1 MVNFYKILGLKLGAT
16 LDEVEEKYNALLKEF
31 DPSNQTDEL
40 KEFFTSESEK
50 VKDAYKEIS
59 LSLINTESV
68 EQKIDEINPE
78 INDLESTTEKKKSVK
93 KKSKKQEKKVVEET
107 LDEEVV
113 LDEVVIENITDI
125 PYHNTVKKENYV
137 FRNVLLFFIAAG
149 VWGMFMQNLGLF
161 VPSDDYTQ
169 KVRVVNTVDTKV
181 EGSVRVNGSV
191 SIDNTVGIDI
201 KAINGHY
208 NAFYSSGSKHP
219 NDYYRIPV
227 FTY

>member
-1 MVNFYKILGLKLGAT
+1 MKNYYKILGLKSGST
-16 LDEVEEKYNALLKEF
+16 LDEVEEKYNDLLKEF
-31 DPSNQTDEL
+31 DPSKQPDEL
-40 KEFFTSESEK
+40 KEFFTSERQK

-59 LSLINTESV
+59 LSLVDNKNIEKV
-68 EQKIDEINPE
+68 EDEISSDTNE
-78 INDLESTTEKKKSVK
+78 IDSENEYLEES
-93 KKSKKQEKKVVEET
+93 
-107 LDEEVV
+107 LAEEV
-113 LDEVVIENITDI
+113 LSDEVRVENNLNAQID
-125 PYHNTVKKENYV
+125 NNKKENYV

-149 VWGMFMQNLGLF
+149 VWGMFMQNMGLF

-227 FTY
+227 YTY

>member
-1 MVNFYKILGLKLGAT
+1 MENYYKILGLKVGAT
-16 LDEVEEKYNALLKEF
+16 LEEIEEKYNKLLKEF
-31 DPSNQTDEL
+31 DPEKQTDDL
-40 KEFFTSESEK
+40 KEFFTSERQK

-59 LSLINTESV
+59 LSLVDNKNI
-68 EQKIDEINPE
+68 EQVDDEIPSDTNE
-78 INDLESTTEKKKSVK
+78 IDSENED
-93 KKSKKQEKKVVEET
+93 
-107 LDEEVV
+107 LDESLAE
-113 LDEVVIENITDI
+113 DI
-125 PYHNTVKKENYV
+125 LSDDVTVEDNLYTHINHNKKENYV

>member
-125 PYHNTVKKENYV
+125 PYHNTVKKENYI
-137 FRNVLLFFIAAG
+137 FRNILLFFIATG
-149 VWGMFMQNLGLF
+149 VWGMFLQNMGLF
-161 VPSDDYTQ
+161 VPSDDFTQ

-181 EGSVRVNGSV
+181 KGSVNVNGNVNVNGSV
-191 SIDNTVGIDI
+191 SVDNTVSVSIDEVLY
-201 KAINGHY
+201 KNGGKYYY
-208 NAFYSSGSKHP
+208 NNK
-219 NDYYRIPV
+219 
-227 FTY
+227 

>member
-1 MVNFYKILGLKLGAT
+1 MENYYKTLGLKLGAT

-31 DPSNQTDEL
+31 DPSKQTDEL
-40 KEFFTSESEK
+40 KEFFTSERQK

-59 LSLINTESV
+59 LSLVDNKNIEKV
-68 EQKIDEINPE
+68 EDEISSDTNE
-78 INDLESTTEKKKSVK
+78 IDSENEYLEES
-93 KKSKKQEKKVVEET
+93 
-107 LDEEVV
+107 LAEEV
-113 LDEVVIENITDI
+113 LSDEVRVENNLNAQID
-125 PYHNTVKKENYV
+125 NNKKENYV

-149 VWGMFMQNLGLF
+149 VWGMFMQNMGLF

-227 FTY
+227 YTY